1 MKRSTTNSEESR
13 PAKLWRIVTV
23 VYVILS
29 ILAVSGAED
38 RPMGQFLLIAGN
50 LILIFIL
57 VWRANAGS

>member
-29 ILAVSGAED
+29 ILAASGAED

-50 LILIFIL
+50 LILSFIL
-57 VWRANAGS
+57 AWRVNAGS

>member
-1 MKRSTTNSEESR
+1 MKRSTTNSEKSR
-13 PAKLWRIVTV
+13 PAKLWQIVTI

-50 LILIFIL
+50 LMLSFIL
-57 VWRANAGS
+57 VWRADAGS

>member
-13 PAKLWRIVTV
+13 PAKLWRIVTI

-50 LILIFIL
+50 LILSFIL
-57 VWRANAGS
+57 AWRVNAGS

>member
-23 VYVILS
+23 VYVIFS

-50 LILIFIL
+50 LILSFIL

>member
-1 MKRSTTNSEESR
+1 MKKSTTNSEESR

-50 LILIFIL
+50 LILSFIL

>member
-1 MKRSTTNSEESR
+1 MKRSTTNSESR
-13 PAKLWRIVTV
+13 PAKLWRIVTI

-50 LILIFIL
+50 LILSFIL

>member
-50 LILIFIL
+50 LIISFIL

>member
-1 MKRSTTNSEESR
+1 MKKSTTNSEESR

-50 LILIFIL
+50 LILSFIL
-57 VWRANAGS
+57 VWQANAGS

>member
-29 ILAVSGAED
+29 ILAASGAED

-50 LILIFIL
+50 LILSFIL